1 MGNYHTQSI
10 RFDKDLK
17 DKGLEN
23 VLVADL
29 MIQFRGKDKNAVLL
43 GKSIH
48 NQRIERIW
56 VDVRANVPT
65 LRSP

>member
-1 MGNYHTQSI
+1 
-10 RFDKDLK
+10 
-17 DKGLEN
+17 

-29 MIQFRGKDKNAVLL
+29 MIQFRGKDKNGVLL